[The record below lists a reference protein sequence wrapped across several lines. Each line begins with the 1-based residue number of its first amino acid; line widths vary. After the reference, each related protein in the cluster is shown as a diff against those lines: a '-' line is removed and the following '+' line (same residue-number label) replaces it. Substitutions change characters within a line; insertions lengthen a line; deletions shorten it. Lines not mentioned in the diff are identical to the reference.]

1 MSMQIDQGGIYTD
14 LAGLQK
20 LKSMPDENSDEALAA
35 VAKQFESI
43 FVNMMLKSMRDTNA
57 VFEEDNFMHSNESKF
72 YQDMMDNQMA
82 VSLSQG
88 NGIGLA
94 DVLYRQLKAKV
105 VGPEDIAAAEAAMN
119 GGAKPTGEL
128 NFLDRLHQPRMP
140 TSKAKPADEPF
151 ASPQA
156 FAEKIFPLAEQAAA
170 KVNVDP
176 RFLVSQAALETGWGQ
191 NMIKHTSGDNSFN
204 LFGIKADSR
213 WQGDVVT
220 VPTVEYRDG
229 LARREQADFRAYDSY
244 EASVQDYV
252 SFIQNNGRYQQA
264 LNNTDTGEAYVNELQ
279 RAGYATDPRYA
290 EKIKAIADQP
300 MLMALAGEE

>member
-1 MSMQIDQGGIYTD
+1 MQIDQGSIYTD

-119 GGAKPTGEL
+119 GGAKPAGEL

-140 TSKAKPADEPF
+140 TSKTKPADEPF

>member
-1 MSMQIDQGGIYTD
+1 MSMQIDQGSIYTD

-20 LKSMPDENSDEALAA
+20 LKSMPDDKSDEALAA

-43 FVNMMLKSMRDTNA
+43 FVNMMLKSMRDSNA

-88 NGIGLA
+88 NGIGLG

-105 VGPEDIAAAEAAMN
+105 MSPEDIEAAEAAMR
-119 GGAKPTGEL
+119 GGQKPLGEL
-128 NFLDRLHQPRMP
+128 NFMDRLHQPRMP
-140 TSKAKPADEPF
+140 TLKVKPVDEPF
-151 ASPQA
+151 ESPQA
-156 FAEKIFPLAEQAAA
+156 FVDQIYPLAEQAAA
-170 KVNVDP
+170 DVNVDP
-176 RFLVSQAALETGWGQ
+176 RYLVSQAALETGWGQ
-191 NMIKHTSGDNSFN
+191 HMIKNSSGDNSFN
-204 LFGIKADSR
+204 LFGIKADNR

-220 VPTVEYRDG
+220 VPTVEFRDG
-229 LARREQADFRAYDSY
+229 VAQREQADFRAYDSY
-244 EASVQDYV
+244 QASVQDYV
-252 SFIQNNGRYQQA
+252 SFIQNSGRYQQA
-264 LNNTDTGEAYVNELQ
+264 LTNTDTGEAYVSELQ